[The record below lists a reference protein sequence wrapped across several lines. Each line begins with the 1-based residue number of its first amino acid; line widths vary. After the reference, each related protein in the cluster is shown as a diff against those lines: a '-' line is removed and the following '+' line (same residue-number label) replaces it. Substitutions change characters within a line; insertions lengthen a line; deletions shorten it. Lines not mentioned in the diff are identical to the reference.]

1 MYTGAEPWREL
12 APMQIAMTV
21 GVEGRRPVMP
31 DACPADYAVLICRC
45 WSHDPAAR
53 PNFRDVKRELR
64 DLREDAM
71 KDEAVVAAGGIPAR
85 RERSMT
91 LGEMDALNARRR
103 ILREPRTSSRDGD
116 DASLRL
122 LDEEN
127 IDEENCVGSLR
138 LPDEENCV
146 GSRESRISGRTES
159 DSSVVQTLSDD
170 TPDEPPDSI
179 AEH

>member
-1 MYTGAEPWREL
+1 
-12 APMQIAMTV
+12 
-21 GVEGRRPVMP
+21 
-31 DACPADYAVLICRC
+31 
-45 WSHDPAAR
+45 
-53 PNFRDVKRELR
+53 
-64 DLREDAM
+64 
-71 KDEAVVAAGGIPAR
+71 
-85 RERSMT
+85 MT

>member
-1 MYTGAEPWREL
+1 M
-12 APMQIAMTV
+12 
-21 GVEGRRPVMP
+21 
-31 DACPADYAVLICRC
+31 
-45 WSHDPAAR
+45 
-53 PNFRDVKRELR
+53 
-64 DLREDAM
+64 
-71 KDEAVVAAGGIPAR
+71 
-85 RERSMT
+85 
-91 LGEMDALNARRR
+91 
-103 ILREPRTSSRDGD
+103 
-116 DASLRL
+116 RL

-138 LPDEENCV
+138 LPDEENCA

>member
-1 MYTGAEPWREL
+1 
-12 APMQIAMTV
+12 
-21 GVEGRRPVMP
+21 
-31 DACPADYAVLICRC
+31 
-45 WSHDPAAR
+45 
-53 PNFRDVKRELR
+53 
-64 DLREDAM
+64 
-71 KDEAVVAAGGIPAR
+71 
-85 RERSMT
+85 
-91 LGEMDALNARRR
+91 MDALNTRRR
-103 ILREPRTSSRDGD
+103 ILREPRTPSRDGD

-159 DSSVVQTLSDD
+159 DSSVVHTLSDD
-170 TPDEPPDSI
+170 TPDEPPDTI

>member
-1 MYTGAEPWREL
+1 
-12 APMQIAMTV
+12 
-21 GVEGRRPVMP
+21 
-31 DACPADYAVLICRC
+31 
-45 WSHDPAAR
+45 
-53 PNFRDVKRELR
+53 
-64 DLREDAM
+64 
-71 KDEAVVAAGGIPAR
+71 
-85 RERSMT
+85 MT

-138 LPDEENCV
+138 LPDEENCA

>member
-21 GVEGRRPVMP
+21 GVEGLRPVLP
-31 DACPADYAVLICRC
+31 DACPADYAALICQC
-45 WSHDPAAR
+45 WSRDPAAR

-71 KDEAVVAAGGIPAR
+71 KDEAVVAAGGVPAR

-103 ILREPRTSSRDGD
+103 ILREPRMSSRDGD
-116 DASLRL
+116 DASLRV

-138 LPDEENCV
+138 PQ
-146 GSRESRISGRTES
+146 ESQSTRTES

>member
-1 MYTGAEPWREL
+1 
-12 APMQIAMTV
+12 
-21 GVEGRRPVMP
+21 
-31 DACPADYAVLICRC
+31 
-45 WSHDPAAR
+45 
-53 PNFRDVKRELR
+53 
-64 DLREDAM
+64 
-71 KDEAVVAAGGIPAR
+71 
-85 RERSMT
+85 MT
-91 LGEMDALNARRR
+91 LGEMDAFNARRR

>member
-1 MYTGAEPWREL
+1 MLYTGAEPWREL

-21 GVEGRRPVMP
+21 GVEGLRPVLP
-31 DACPADYAVLICRC
+31 DACPADYAALICRC

-127 IDEENCVGSLR
+127 DGCRENDGY
-138 LPDEENCV
+138 
-146 GSRESRISGRTES
+146 REPRISGRTES
-159 DSSVVQTLSDD
+159 DSSVVHTLSDD

>member
-1 MYTGAEPWREL
+1 MFTGAEPWREL

-31 DACPADYAVLICRC
+31 DACPADYAALICRC

-85 RERSMT
+85 RERSIT

-103 ILREPRTSSRDGD
+103 ILREPRMSSRDGD

-127 IDEENCVGSLR
+127 DGY
-138 LPDEENCV
+138 
-146 GSRESRISGRTES
+146 REPRISGRTES
-159 DSSVVQTLSDD
+159 DSSVVHTLSDD
-170 TPDEPPDSI
+170 TPDEPPDTI